1 MYDELQPI
9 EKQRIKEKILRPLF
23 CFLVL
28 PDVSGLLSARD
39 DVSWY
44 IGICN
49 FICSDRG
56 KSYDKDELISI
67 VELADLCQN
76 QRTVNVERR

>member
-1 MYDELQPI
+1 M
-9 EKQRIKEKILRPLF
+9 
-23 CFLVL
+23 
-28 PDVSGLLSARD
+28 PDAAGLLPARD

-44 IGICN
+44 IGIGN